1 MYERL
6 MAITILLLMALL
18 GCKGSGSEPSEV
30 DGKKVFEN
38 RVRILANENGMQRS
52 LPEGIVRPVGFKKI
66 NGQLRTENGVKR
78 YRLDYEGKVE
88 FLVDIQASAFNGFRK
103 RKKGEV
109 VIIARSM
116 EFEMTEKG
124 WRGEDGQIY

>member
-1 MYERL
+1 MNKRL
-6 MAITILLLMALL
+6 AAITILLLMALL
-18 GCKGSGSEPSEV
+18 GCKGAGSEPSEG

-38 RVRILANENGMQRS
+38 RVRVLANENGMQRS

-109 VIIARSM
+109 AIIAQSM
-116 EFEMTEKG
+116 DFEMTEKG

>member
-1 MYERL
+1 MNKRL
-6 MAITILLLMALL
+6 MAITILLLVALL
-18 GCKGSGSEPSEV
+18 GCKGTGSEPSESG
-30 DGKKVFEN
+30 GKKVFEN
-38 RVRILANENGMQRS
+38 RVRVLANENGMQRA

-109 VIIARSM
+109 AIIARSM

-124 WRGEDGQIY
+124 WRGEDGNIY